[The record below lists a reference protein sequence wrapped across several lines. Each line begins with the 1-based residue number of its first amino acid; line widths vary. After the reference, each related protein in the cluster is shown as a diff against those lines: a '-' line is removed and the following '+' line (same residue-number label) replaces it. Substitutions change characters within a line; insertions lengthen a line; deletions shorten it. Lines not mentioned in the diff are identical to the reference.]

1 MSETIN
7 SLLQKAER
15 ALERDETVVALL
27 RLEAVHAIEPLPGVK
42 SKLAYCIA
50 RERRQYKQARA
61 LCLEALHADP
71 SNPDHY
77 YQLSRIHLLTGK
89 KQAALKTLRKGL
101 KFKRHQPIIDEL
113 IDSAFAKR
121 LTLLLCPASTFS
133 IEASAFCSQSSVRAE
148 FFLARQVKSCTRLT
162 DRLSS
167 PTSYSLIIMYN
178 TTYLFTLRQPLS
190 PD

>member
-1 MSETIN
+1 MSGTIN

-27 RLEAVHAIEPLPGVK
+27 QLEAAHAIKPLPGVK

-89 KQAALKTLRKGL
+89 KQAALKTLRMGL
-101 KFKRHQPIIDEL
+101 KYKRHQQIIDEL
-113 IDSAFAKR
+113 NRLGFRKEPYFTSLTRGHFLNRSAG
-121 LTLLLCPASTFS
+121 LLLTKLGS
-133 IEASAFCSQSSVRAE
+133 R
-148 FFLARQVKSCTRLT
+148 
-162 DRLSS
+162 
-167 PTSYSLIIMYN
+167 
-178 TTYLFTLRQPLS
+178 
-190 PD
+190 